1 MNMALMV
8 MTPSLSLYLP
18 VLVNS
23 YSQILRRTCIHLVE
37 VEREG
42 VIRGQLV
49 KEVAADP
56 RCKEAKRL

>member
-23 YSQILRRTCIHLVE
+23 YSQILRKTCIHLVE
-37 VEREG
+37 VEGEG
-42 VIRGQLV
+42 VIRGHLV

-56 RCKEAKRL
+56 

>member
-1 MNMALMV
+1 MVLMV

-23 YSQILRRTCIHLVE
+23 CGQILRKTCIHLVE
-37 VEREG
+37 VEKEG
-42 VIRGQLV
+42 AIRGHFV

-56 RCKEAKRL
+56 RCKEAKPL